1 MFDIKD
7 LYQEIIVDHNRNPR
21 NFGIIDNADKI
32 IEGFN
37 PLCGDKLKLYLKT
50 EGKNIADISFDG
62 SGCAISVA
70 SASLMTDA
78 MKGKSINDAELLFNN
93 FHELIQT
100 LETIKKHGIEN
111 VRGSLFT
118 SPFPLT
124 QYEKVMAA
132 QLYCELHGL
141 CRKCGGKGHFITQC
155 KDKEVEEWVQQFGGV
170 LDFNRIDTKR
180 VCLSCDVDITS
191 LPKNYRY
198 CRKCFYEKNKY

>member
-21 NFGIIDNADKI
+21 NFGIINDADKI

-78 MKGKSINDAELLFNN
+78 MKGKSINDAELLFNS
-93 FHELIQT
+93 FHNLITNENGVDEKNLGKLAVLAGVKDFPARVKCAT
-100 LETIKKHGIEN
+100 LCWHT
-111 VRGSLFT
+111 
-118 SPFPLT
+118 
-124 QYEKVMAA
+124 
-132 QLYCELHGL
+132 LHSA
-141 CRKCGGKGHFITQC
+141 ITG
-155 KDKEVEEWVQQFGGV
+155 DKETVSTE
-170 LDFNRIDTKR
+170 
-180 VCLSCDVDITS
+180 
-191 LPKNYRY
+191 
-198 CRKCFYEKNKY
+198 

>member
-50 EGKNIADISFDG
+50 EGQNITDISFDG

-78 MKGKSINDAELLFNN
+78 MKGKSINDAELLFNS
-93 FHELIQT
+93 F
-100 LETIKKHGIEN
+100 
-111 VRGSLFT
+111 
-118 SPFPLT
+118 
-124 QYEKVMAA
+124 
-132 QLYCELHGL
+132 HGL
-141 CRKCGGKGHFITQC
+141 ITNENSADEKSLGKLAVLAGVKDFPARVKCATLCWHTLHSAITG
-155 KDKEVEEWVQQFGGV
+155 DKETVSTE
-170 LDFNRIDTKR
+170 
-180 VCLSCDVDITS
+180 
-191 LPKNYRY
+191 
-198 CRKCFYEKNKY
+198 

>member
-50 EGKNIADISFDG
+50 EGQNIADISFDG

-78 MKGKSINDAELLFNN
+78 MKGKSINDAELLFNS
-93 FHELIQT
+93 FHELMTNENSADEKSLGKLAVLAGVKDFPARVKCAT
-100 LETIKKHGIEN
+100 LCWHT
-111 VRGSLFT
+111 
-118 SPFPLT
+118 
-124 QYEKVMAA
+124 
-132 QLYCELHGL
+132 LHSALIG
-141 CRKCGGKGHFITQC
+141 
-155 KDKEVEEWVQQFGGV
+155 D
-170 LDFNRIDTKR
+170 
-180 VCLSCDVDITS
+180 
-191 LPKNYRY
+191 
-198 CRKCFYEKNKY
+198 NKSVTTE

>member
-50 EGKNIADISFDG
+50 EGQSIADISFDG

-78 MKGKSINDAELLFNN
+78 MKGKSIIDAEQLFNS
-93 FHELIQT
+93 FHELITNENGVDTKSLGKLAVLAGVKDFPARVKCAT
-100 LETIKKHGIEN
+100 LCWHT
-111 VRGSLFT
+111 
-118 SPFPLT
+118 
-124 QYEKVMAA
+124 
-132 QLYCELHGL
+132 LHSA
-141 CRKCGGKGHFITQC
+141 ITG
-155 KDKEVEEWVQQFGGV
+155 DKETVSTE
-170 LDFNRIDTKR
+170 
-180 VCLSCDVDITS
+180 
-191 LPKNYRY
+191 
-198 CRKCFYEKNKY
+198 